1 MNEALP
7 VLIPFFFVIA
17 WLYSTA
23 GFGGGSSYIALLLC
37 IGAPFALVP
46 KLALLCNLVVVTGG
60 TWHYWRAGHLSWSRT
75 LPFIVSAIPMAYL
88 GARLPVSPD
97 VFELLLAA
105 SLSIA
110 ACRLLLAQRPWATK
124 RTLAWHNTWLVGV
137 PVGALLGLLAGLVG
151 IGGGIYLSP
160 VLLLLGWADAK
171 QAAASASLFI
181 LVNSL
186 AGLAGQF
193 TKGPLHIDV
202 SIVVPLLA
210 SVWLGGQLGS
220 RLGAQWIPK
229 RGLQRV
235 TACLVLMVAARLFW
249 SVL

>member
-1 MNEALP
+1 MTELLP
-7 VLIPFFFVIA
+7 ILIPSFFVIA
-17 WLYSTA
+17 WIYSTA
-23 GFGGGSSYIALLLC
+23 GFGGGSSYVALLLC
-37 IGAPFALVP
+37 LGVPFVVVP

-75 LPFIVSAIPMAYL
+75 LPFIVSAIPMAYW
-88 GARLPVSPD
+88 GARLPVD
-97 VFELLLAA
+97 RDIFQLLLAI
-105 SLSIA
+105 SLGIA

-181 LVNSL
+181 LVNSV

-193 TKGPLHIDV
+193 SKGPLDIEV
-202 SIVVPLLA
+202 SSLVLLLL
-210 SVWLGGQLGS
+210 SVAVGGQVGS
-220 RLGAQWIPK
+220 RLGAHWLPK
-229 RGLQRV
+229 KGLQRV
-235 TACLVLMVAARLFW
+235 TACLVLLVAARLLW
-249 SVL
+249 SVI